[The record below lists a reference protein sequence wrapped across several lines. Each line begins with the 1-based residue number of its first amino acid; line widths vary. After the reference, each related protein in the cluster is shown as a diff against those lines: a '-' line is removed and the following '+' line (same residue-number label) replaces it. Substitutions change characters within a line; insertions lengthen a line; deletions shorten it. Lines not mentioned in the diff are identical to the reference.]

1 MSFRIQK
8 LEKADKTNN
17 YVSKTVRLSDNIYSN
32 YCKLAQETS
41 YSINTLIIAALK
53 FSYNNT
59 NLLNKNNNK
68 NNNIPITIRIPKK
81 LDEQYNK
88 LAKNNSKSF
97 NSILLSALEIA
108 FEELEIDDTLF

>member
-17 YVSKTVRLSDNIYSN
+17 YISKTVRLSDNVYSN
-32 YCKLAQETS
+32 CSKLAKETS

-53 FSYNNT
+53 FSYTNT
-59 NLLNKNNNK
+59 NLLNKTDNK

-88 LAKNNSKSF
+88 LAKKSSKSF

-108 FEELEIDDTLF
+108 FEELEIDTTLF